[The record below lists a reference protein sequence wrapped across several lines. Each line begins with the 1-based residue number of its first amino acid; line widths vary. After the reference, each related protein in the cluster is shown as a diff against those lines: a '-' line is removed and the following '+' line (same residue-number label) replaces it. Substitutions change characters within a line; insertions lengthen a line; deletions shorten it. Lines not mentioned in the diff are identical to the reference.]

1 MERRQAV
8 DVPPRTARAV
18 AVAALVALVGVYT
31 VGAIDRPA
39 DAAAA
44 VPVAGAILLLQFR
57 FVLAPLRRLQT
68 PAWTAAQ
75 GVLSFVAVLC
85 LGFSVAVLVV
95 WVGGLLLARNR
106 VTAAVAAVA
115 VLVLAVVRGDGAGGS
130 ADAAITAGLMTTV
143 VYGLSRLVGRIE
155 EVFAA
160 RLSLAVAAVEEER
173 LRVAAELNAGV
184 GRGLDAI
191 AAARGVADLDRVS
204 RVARRSLTA
213 ARTAAV
219 DLRSL
224 SLTPEIA
231 AARGMLAAADV
242 EVTVRVGHRE
252 PLGRAGALLAT
263 VLREA
268 VTDVVRRRRARHC
281 AIETGERGGL
291 LVLRVTDDGAAAA
304 GWAAEA
310 LAPLAAQVERV
321 GGHLRTTLE
330 PDGRCVVEAAV
341 RAAPEPRA
349 EVSSAEHRLSVVL
362 LAAVLAGFCVKGLL
376 LLASPVELLIAVPCL
391 AAVSVLQLGWA
402 RRPEGSWWALAAQAL
417 LSFVPLLWL
426 GKAWGGVPGFLVG
439 TLLLALPAAVA
450 WPLTGA
456 VMAAM
461 GVVAW
466 RLGEAADVVVNS
478 VISVLVTGLVVWGLV
493 RLAQLADELRAAAA
507 GLARAAVVQERLRA
521 ARDLHDLLGH
531 SLAAV
536 QLKAEIARRLLA
548 SDPDRARAEFDDLVR
563 IAEHARRDMGV
574 VTGAAG
580 RLELEPE
587 LASARSVLAA
597 AGIEVRVVRDGTPP
611 GDAEGVLSVVL
622 REAVTNILRHS
633 AARHCEITVGAAR
646 LTVVNDGR
654 PDEVTPPGAGI
665 GNLATRLAE
674 AGGRLEA
681 RPAAGGRFR
690 LAAYLEPAGLAGDA
704 DGVGAPPGVE
714 LGDDRGEMV
723 ADGPRRQV

>member
-1 MERRQAV
+1 MERRRAV
-8 DVPPRTARAV
+8 DVPPRAARAV
-18 AVAALVALVGVYT
+18 AVAVLVALVGVLM
-31 VGAIDRPA
+31 VGAIGRPV
-39 DAAAA
+39 DAVAA
-44 VPVAGAILLLQFR
+44 VPVAAGILVVQFR
-57 FVLAPLRRLQT
+57 FVLASLRRLQT
-68 PAWTAAQ
+68 CAWTAAQ
-75 GVLSFVAVLC
+75 GVLSFVAVLG
-85 LGFSVAVLVV
+85 LGFSVTILGV
-95 WVGGLLLARNR
+95 WIGGLLLARHR
-106 VTAAVAAVA
+106 VAAAVAAAA
-115 VLVLAVVRGDGAGGS
+115 VPVLAAVREDTAGG
-130 ADAAITAGLMTTV
+130 AVDIVITAGLMTTV
-143 VYGLSRLVGRIE
+143 VFGLSRLVGRIE

-160 RLSLAVAAVEEER
+160 RLSLSVAAVEEER
-173 LRVAAELNAGV
+173 LRVAAELNEGV

-191 AAARGVADLDRVS
+191 AAARGIADLDRVS
-204 RVARRSLTA
+204 EVARRSLTA

-231 AARGMLAAADV
+231 AARGMLAAADI

-252 PLGRAGALLAT
+252 PLGRAGALLAS

-281 AIETGERGGL
+281 AIETLERGGL

-341 RAAPEPRA
+341 RAVRQPSA
-349 EVSSAEHRLSVVL
+349 EVASAEHRLSVGL
-362 LAAVLAGFCVKGLL
+362 LATVLTVFCVKGLL
-376 LLASPVELLIAVPCL
+376 LLGSPVDLLTAVPCL
-391 AAVSVLQLGWA
+391 VAVSALQLRWV
-402 RRPEGSWWALAAQAL
+402 RRPERSWWAPPAQAVL
-417 LSFVPLLWL
+417 CFAPLLWL
-426 GKAWGGVPGFLVG
+426 GEAWLGAPGFLVG
-439 TLLLALPAAVA
+439 TLLIALPAAA
-450 WPLTGA
+450 SWPLTGA
-456 VMAAM
+456 VMAAV

-466 RLGEAADVVVNS
+466 RLGQDADVAVNS

-493 RLAQLADELRAAAA
+493 RLAQLADELREAAA

-548 SDPDRARAEFDDLVR
+548 SDPDRARTEFDDLVR
-563 IAEHARRDMGV
+563 IAEHARRDMV
-574 VTGAAG
+574 MVTGAAG

-587 LASARSVLAA
+587 LESARSVLAA
-597 AGIEVRVVRDGTPP
+597 AGIEVRIVREGTPP
-611 GDAEGVLSVVL
+611 PGAEGVLSTVL

-633 AARHCEITVGAAR
+633 AARTCEIVVGADR
-646 LTVVNDGR
+646 LVVVNDGR

-690 LAAYLEPAGLAGDA
+690 LAARLDPAGLAGDA
-704 DGVGAPPGVE
+704 DGVGAPAGVE

-723 ADGPRRQV
+723 ADGPGRQV